1 MGKTRFYKYYFRDVD
16 KPIIMEAENRAIAD
30 DMLRELATKPK
41 VNIDF
46 KKLQDIRMETP
57 IVGISTKIRNGVD
70 YTWVGKE
77 HSSNGWIEKKEFES
91 INKQNK

>member
-1 MGKTRFYKYYFRDVD
+1 MEKTRFYKYYFKNVD

-30 DMLRELATKPK
+30 DMLRELAKKPK

-57 IVGISTKIRNGVD
+57 IVGISKKTRKEVD
-70 YTWVGKE
+70 YIWVGKE
-77 HSSNGWIEKKEFES
+77 HTSDGWMENTQFKS
-91 INKQNK
+91 MNTNK

>member
-16 KPIIMEAENRAIAD
+16 KPIIMESETRAIAD

-41 VNIDF
+41 VDIDF
-46 KKLQDIRMETP
+46 KKLQDIRIETP
-57 IVGISTKIRNGVD
+57 IVGISTKNRKGID

-77 HSSNGWIEKKEFES
+77 HSSNGWMETQEFAT
-91 INKQNK
+91 INKNK

>member
-1 MGKTRFYKYYFRDVD
+1 MEKIRFYKYYFRNVD
-16 KPIIMEAENRAIAD
+16 KPIIMEAENRSIAD
-30 DMLRELATKPK
+30 DMLRELATKPN

-57 IVGISTKIRNGVD
+57 IVGISTKNRKGIE

-77 HSSNGWIEKKEFES
+77 YSSNGWIEKQEFES
-91 INKQNK
+91 INK

>member
-16 KPIIMEAENRAIAD
+16 KPIIMESETRANAD

-41 VNIDF
+41 VDIDF
-46 KKLQDIRMETP
+46 KKLQDIRIETP
-57 IVGISTKIRNGVD
+57 IVGISTKNRKGID

-77 HSSNGWIEKKEFES
+77 HSSNGWMETQEFET
-91 INKQNK
+91 INKNK

>member
-1 MGKTRFYKYYFRDVD
+1 MGKTRFYKYYFREVD
-16 KPIIMEAENRAIAD
+16 KPIIMEAETRSIAD

-46 KKLQDIRMETP
+46 KKLEDIRVETP
-57 IVGISTKIRNGVD
+57 IIGISKKTRKKVG

-77 HSSNGWIEKKEFES
+77 HTSDGWMENTQFES
-91 INKQNK
+91 MNTNK